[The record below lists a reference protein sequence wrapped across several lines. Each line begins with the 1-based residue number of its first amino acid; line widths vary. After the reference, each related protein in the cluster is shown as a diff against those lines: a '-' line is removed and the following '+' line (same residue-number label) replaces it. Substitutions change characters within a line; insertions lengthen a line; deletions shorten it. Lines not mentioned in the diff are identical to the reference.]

1 MRLWSL
7 TSSIGICLIIS
18 GCASRST
25 IPNEIFEK
33 ISIYEKPTLI
43 DSVEGINGYYLKL
56 FESYQKNLLLLDT
69 IQKLN
74 QGGKK

>member
-1 MRLWSL
+1 MQFWNL
-7 TSSIGICLIIS
+7 TSLISICLIVW
-18 GCASRST
+18 GCASKST
-25 IPNEIFEK
+25 IPDEIFDK

-74 QGGKK
+74 KGGKK